1 VDDAGAA
8 VEAGIEAGR
17 PHRVRIT
24 RLTDEHRHGARVPGG
39 EGAGAA
45 LAGGAAIVACAAGV
59 GLEGLFEDAG
69 AVVVRSGPGRRAST
83 GGLIDAI
90 REQHARGAAGVV
102 VLPNDGDTLLA
113 AAAAV
118 RAVADDGIEAHLVHV
133 RTAVQG
139 IAALAVF
146 EPTAPASDNV
156 LAMQAAASATR
167 HGAVTVANRAA
178 LTSGGPCEAG
188 DVLGVVDGDVVI
200 VGSDQLAVSREVV
213 QRLLASG
220 GELVTLVAG
229 VDAPDGLLEAVTA
242 EARGAHHGIEVSL
255 IDGGQAVYPVLM
267 GVE

>member
-1 VDDAGAA
+1 
-8 VEAGIEAGR
+8 
-17 PHRVRIT
+17 
-24 RLTDEHRHGARVPGG
+24 
-39 EGAGAA
+39 
-45 LAGGAAIVACAAGV
+45 
-59 GLEGLFEDAG
+59 
-69 AVVVRSGPGRRAST
+69 
-83 GGLIDAI
+83 
-90 REQHARGAAGVV
+90 
-102 VLPNDGDTLLA
+102 
-113 AAAAV
+113 V

-146 EPTAPASDNV
+146 EPTAAASANV

-213 QRLLASG
+213 HRLLASG
-220 GELVTLVAG
+220 GELVTIVAG
-229 VDAPDGLLEAVTA
+229 VDAPDGLLEAVIA
-242 EARGAHHGIEVSL
+242 EARSAHHGIEVSI
-255 IDGGQAVYPVLM
+255 IDGGQAVYPVLL